1 MPLESYKI
9 RIFASLR
16 GYYRH
21 LVHRLSTE
29 FAAVDT
35 VGVGRRGS
43 VYRTMDFSFFR
54 HDVGRCGMDIKVEII
69 ACFFDHLC
77 DKRNI
82 SHG

>member
-21 LVHRLSTE
+21 LVHRLFTE

-35 VGVGRRGS
+35 VGVGRRRGS
-43 VYRTMDFSFFR
+43 VYRTIDFSFFR

-77 DKRNI
+77 DK
-82 SHG
+82 